1 MQVCLMSKAEQL
13 IEYII
18 CDVIEYHVLSS
29 EIDMKEAMSQFYNSE
44 VFKKLGDVKTE
55 LYLASSS
62 YIYDLFLDEL
72 IDGRI
77 VQKEV

>member
-1 MQVCLMSKAEQL
+1 MSKAEQL